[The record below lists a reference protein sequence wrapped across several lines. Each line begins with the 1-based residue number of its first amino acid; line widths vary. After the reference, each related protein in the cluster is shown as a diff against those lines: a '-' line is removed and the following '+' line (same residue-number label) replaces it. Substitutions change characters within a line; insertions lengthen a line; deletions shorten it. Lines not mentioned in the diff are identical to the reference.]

1 MADRRSGEQRILE
14 RQMTDEAIAARTK
27 RRSRSELRRADN
39 DQLLE
44 WWVAERGE
52 EVRSELA
59 VRYQQMAKNLASRF
73 ANRGE
78 SREDLAQVAAYG
90 ILKALDRYTPDR
102 GGTFESYAVPT
113 AVGEIKRHFRDHS
126 WGSKVSRGVKDLMP
140 RVRQAEESLTARL
153 DRSPT
158 VPEVA
163 AESNLPI
170 ETIHEV
176 LEARRMYRPNSLE
189 GRPEGSPDPAVGDI
203 GVTRAVDRMTIEA
216 LLERLPER
224 ERTILELRFFEELN
238 QSDIAERVGVSQMHV
253 SRLIRR
259 ALERLATL
267 ADQTDQVN

>member
-1 MADRRSGEQRILE
+1 VADRRSGEQRILE

-44 WWVAERGE
+44 WWVADRSE

-153 DRSPT
+153 NRSPT

-176 LEARRMYRPNSLE
+176 PEARRMYRPNSLE
-189 GRPEGSPDPAVGDI
+189 GRPAHPTRRSAISASPGGRPMRRGPP
-203 GVTRAVDRMTIEA
+203 
-216 LLERLPER
+216 ERLPNENAPS
-224 ERTILELRFFEELN
+224 LNCDFEELN
-238 QSDIAERVGVSQMHV
+238 QSDIAERVGVTCMFH
-253 SRLIRR
+253 
-259 ALERLATL
+259 
-267 ADQTDQVN
+267 D